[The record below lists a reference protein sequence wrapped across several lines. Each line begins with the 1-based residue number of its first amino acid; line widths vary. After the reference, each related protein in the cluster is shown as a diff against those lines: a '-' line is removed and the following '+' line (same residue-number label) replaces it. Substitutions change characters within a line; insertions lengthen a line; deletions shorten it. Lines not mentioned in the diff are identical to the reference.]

1 MSRLMG
7 FAVVLAL
14 GALAQA
20 AAAQDRVYRCGAEGH
35 SYSQQPCANGA
46 SIEVADA
53 RSAAQVTQAQQV
65 AQRDAQLA
73 EALVRQ
79 RQEAESAALR
89 QGPAMIGARVA
100 HDATACR
107 SSAAAC
113 ARSEWRHGKRERAD
127 RVTLYRAPITP

>member
-20 AAAQDRVYRCGAEGH
+20 APAQHRVYRCAEGH
-35 SYSQQPCANGA
+35 TYSQQPCANGA
-46 SIEVADA
+46 SLEVADA

-65 AQRDAQLA
+65 IQRDARLA
-73 EALVRQ
+73 EALARQ
-79 RQEAESAALR
+79 RQQAESAALR
-89 QGPAMIGARVA
+89 QGPILIGARVA
-100 HDATACR
+100 PDAAACR

-113 ARSEWRHGKRERAD
+113 ARVDWRHGKRERAD